1 MGLAGLSFAAGLGA
15 GYVDQSRYRDQQD
28 QLAQE
33 QARRDKLTDLAAQE
47 AQFRIDQNA
56 RQAKMQRELDET
68 NAPAQINTDAASL
81 DTGSGAKVYDMPGG
95 QDVASSDAR
104 QFRRDQAQTTGVE
117 PAAATVKPGVGVGG
131 KLFDDVSGGLRAA
144 ATYNDPLEK
153 LKRRVAVISNYDP
166 AQALELQGA
175 IKAEEDRR
183 ADAHVEALAAH
194 VMRQPDM
201 KSAFGAAMTPI
212 NNVFEPSGYR
222 LVGGT
227 QMTDGSISATLEK
240 KNEAGEWEFAGKN
253 FNFKAPGDIATA
265 LRANLSPTY
274 ALKQRDAQAAAAA
287 EQERALSK
295 PFDLKPGEARYM
307 FDKASGKPVQVASND
322 RMTSAEGR
330 MATTG
335 LGGSGASTRGSGS
348 RHSDQSAID
357 VAAEKL
363 KNSSWSEQ
371 QYLTAKSYLPQILD
385 LNKGPGG
392 ATINADVAAW
402 AAGEALDPKR
412 VVPKFNDQTW
422 AVGRAVVHPSG
433 RSVFVSDTGST
444 PEESAAAMKDGVPA
458 AFRSIQQKDPK
469 SATLMLRAAA
479 GDVKA
484 GNELHASAEAE
495 LRARAIRENPGA
507 KPEDIDRVVGPA
519 VERVD
524 AINTYRIAA
533 INKHAPDL
541 MKPYLA
547 QGVPSNAR
555 PGATPDRA
563 GTSALPADI
572 NDRVQKRAAGLAA
585 AKAVAEQKR
594 AQDDAALE
602 KARMEI
608 GGMTVEQAAQL
619 TGKEATKIRN
629 DPFLWRVLPANVQ
642 RVVTTRAY

>member
-15 GYVDQSRYRDQQD
+15 GYMNQSQYQDRQD
-28 QLAQE
+28 QIAREQVLRDAEFQMRKSVVDDALAESAQE
-33 QARRDKLTDLAAQE
+33 RANRQSVANAA
-47 AQFRIDQNA
+47 
-56 RQAKMQRELDET
+56 K
-68 NAPAQINTDAASL
+68 DAEVKTSTTL
-81 DTGSGAKVYDMPGG
+81 DTGDGAKVYDMANA
-95 QDVASSDAR
+95 QDVAAPDAR
-104 QFRRDQAQTTGVE
+104 QFRRNAEETTGE
-117 PAAATVKPGVGVGG
+117 PAMLPKLDSAITVNGKVYDSQAA
-131 KLFDDVSGGLRAA
+131 GLKAA
-144 ATYNDPLEK
+144 AEYNDPVAKSL
-153 LKRRVAVISNYDP
+153 RVAAAMEAAGRPDAAMDYRARAEKFRSDLYEAQRNGLFNKGSELIAGKRYEGLADAYNKHYKDGRSALFVPSGAGGVFVISDEKTN
-166 AQALELQGA
+166 
-175 IKAEEDRR
+175 AEVGRIPVTGDAN
-183 ADAHVEALAAH
+183 ADI
-194 VMRQPDM
+194 
-201 KSAFGAAMTPI
+201 MTWQ
-212 NNVFEPSGYR
+212 
-222 LVGGT
+222 
-227 QMTDGSISATLEK
+227 QMVYPEK
-240 KNEAGEWEFAGKN
+240 
-253 FNFKAPGDIATA
+253 
-265 LRANLSPTY
+265 
-274 ALKQRDAQAAAAA
+274 AAASAA

>member
-15 GYVDQSRYRDQQD
+15 GYVDQSRYQDRQD
-28 QLAQE
+28 QIAKEQALRDAEFQMRKSAMDEALAERAQE
-33 QARRDKLTDLAAQE
+33 RA
-47 AQFRIDQNA
+47 N
-56 RQAKMQRELDET
+56 RQAVA
-68 NAPAQINTDAASL
+68 NAAKDAEVKTSTTL
-81 DTGSGAKVYDMPGG
+81 DTGGGAKVYDMANA
-95 QDVASSDAR
+95 QDVAASDAR
-104 QFRRDQAQTTGVE
+104 RFRRNAEETTGE
-117 PAAATVKPGVGVGG
+117 PAMLPKLDSAITVNGKVYDSQAA
-131 KLFDDVSGGLRAA
+131 GLKAA
-144 ATYNDPLEK
+144 AEYNDPVAKSL
-153 LKRRVAVISNYDP
+153 RVAAAMEAAGRPDAAMDYRAKAEKFRSDLYEAQRNALFNKGSELIAGKRYEGLADAYNKHYKDGRSALFVPSGAGGVFVISDEKTN
-166 AQALELQGA
+166 
-175 IKAEEDRR
+175 AEVGRIPVTGDAN
-183 ADAHVEALAAH
+183 ADI
-194 VMRQPDM
+194 
-201 KSAFGAAMTPI
+201 MTWQ
-212 NNVFEPSGYR
+212 
-222 LVGGT
+222 
-227 QMTDGSISATLEK
+227 QMVYPEK
-240 KNEAGEWEFAGKN
+240 
-253 FNFKAPGDIATA
+253 
-265 LRANLSPTY
+265 
-274 ALKQRDAQAAAAA
+274 AAASAA

-422 AVGRAVVHPSG
+422 TVGRAVVHPSG

-541 MKPYLA
+541 MKPYLD

-602 KARMEI
+602 KARMEV
-608 GGMTVEQAAQL
+608 GGMTVEQAAEL
-619 TGKEATKIRN
+619 TAKEATKIRN

>member
-15 GYVDQSRYRDQQD
+15 GYVDQSRYQDRQD
-28 QLAQE
+28 QIAKEQALRDAEFQMRKSAMDEALAERAQE
-33 QARRDKLTDLAAQE
+33 RA
-47 AQFRIDQNA
+47 N
-56 RQAKMQRELDET
+56 RQAVA
-68 NAPAQINTDAASL
+68 NAAKDAEVKTSTTL
-81 DTGSGAKVYDMPGG
+81 DTGGGAKVYDMANA
-95 QDVASSDAR
+95 QDVAASDAR
-104 QFRRDQAQTTGVE
+104 RFRRNAEETTGE
-117 PAAATVKPGVGVGG
+117 PAMLPKLDSAITVNGKVYDSQAA
-131 KLFDDVSGGLRAA
+131 GLKAA
-144 ATYNDPLEK
+144 AEYNDPVAKSL
-153 LKRRVAVISNYDP
+153 RVAAAMEAAGRPDAAMDYRAKAEKFRSDLYEAQRNALFNKGSELIAGKRYEGLADAYNKHYKDGRSALFVPSGAGGVFVISDEKTN
-166 AQALELQGA
+166 
-175 IKAEEDRR
+175 AEVGRIPVTGDAN
-183 ADAHVEALAAH
+183 ADI
-194 VMRQPDM
+194 
-201 KSAFGAAMTPI
+201 MTWQ
-212 NNVFEPSGYR
+212 
-222 LVGGT
+222 
-227 QMTDGSISATLEK
+227 QMVYPEK
-240 KNEAGEWEFAGKN
+240 
-253 FNFKAPGDIATA
+253 
-265 LRANLSPTY
+265 
-274 ALKQRDAQAAAAA
+274 AAASAA

-422 AVGRAVVHPSG
+422 TVGRAVVHPSG

-602 KARMEI
+602 KARMEV

>member
-15 GYVDQSRYRDQQD
+15 GYMNQSRYQDRQD
-28 QLAQE
+28 QIAREQALRDAEFQMRKSAMDEAMSERAQE
-33 QARRDKLTDLAAQE
+33 RA
-47 AQFRIDQNA
+47 N
-56 RQAKMQRELDET
+56 RQAVA
-68 NAPAQINTDAASL
+68 NAAKDAEVKTSTTL
-81 DTGSGAKVYDMPGG
+81 DTGDGAKVYDMANA
-95 QDVASSDAR
+95 QDVAASDAR
-104 QFRRDQAQTTGVE
+104 QFRRNAEETTGE
-117 PAAATVKPGVGVGG
+117 PAMLPKLDSATTVNG
-131 KLFDDVSGGLRAA
+131 KVYDSQATGLKAA
-144 ATYNDPLEK
+144 AEYNDP
-153 LKRRVAVISNYDP
+153 
-166 AQALELQGA
+166 
-175 IKAEEDRR
+175 
-183 ADAHVEALAAH
+183 AA
-194 VMRQPDM
+194 
-201 KSAFGAAMTPI
+201 KSLRIA
-212 NNVFEPSGYR
+212 
-222 LVGGT
+222 
-227 QMTDGSISATLEK
+227 ATLEAAGRPDAAMDYRAK
-240 KNEAGEWEFAGKN
+240 AEKFRSDLYEAQRNALFNKGSELIAGKRYEGLADAYN
-253 FNFKAPGDIATA
+253 KHYKDGRSALFVPSGAGGVFVISDEKTNAEVGRIPVTGD
-265 LRANLSPTY
+265 ANADIMTWQQMVYPE
-274 ALKQRDAQAAAAA
+274 KAAASAAERRA

-555 PGATPDRA
+555 PGAAPDRA
-563 GTSALPADI
+563 KTS
-572 NDRVQKRAAGLAA
+572 VQTA
-585 AKAVAEQKR
+585 AKPGMLTLMMPGPRIAYLEQLKKTGRISSIEDAELT
-594 AQDDAALE
+594 ALKNPTRDE
-602 KARMEI
+602 WWRGKASGSDSI
-608 GGMTVEQAAQL
+608 
-619 TGKEATKIRN
+619 
-629 DPFLWRVLPANVQ
+629 AN
-642 RVVTTRAY
+642 

>member
-15 GYVDQSRYRDQQD
+15 GYMNQSQYQDRQD
-28 QLAQE
+28 QIAREQALRDAEFQMRKSAMDEALAERAQE
-33 QARRDKLTDLAAQE
+33 RA
-47 AQFRIDQNA
+47 N
-56 RQAKMQRELDET
+56 RQAVA
-68 NAPAQINTDAASL
+68 NAAKDAEVKTSTTL
-81 DTGSGAKVYDMPGG
+81 DTGDGAKVYDMANA
-95 QDVASSDAR
+95 QDVAASDAR
-104 QFRRDQAQTTGVE
+104 QFRRNAEETTGE
-117 PAAATVKPGVGVGG
+117 PAMLPKLDSATTVNGKVYDSQAA
-131 KLFDDVSGGLRAA
+131 GLKAA
-144 ATYNDPLEK
+144 AEYNDPVAKSL
-153 LKRRVAVISNYDP
+153 RVAAAMEAAGRPDAAMDYRAKAEKFRSDLYEAQRNALFNKGSELIAGKRYEGLADAYNKHYKDGRSALFVPSGAGGVFVISDEKTN
-166 AQALELQGA
+166 
-175 IKAEEDRR
+175 AEVGRIPVTGDAN
-183 ADAHVEALAAH
+183 ADI
-194 VMRQPDM
+194 
-201 KSAFGAAMTPI
+201 MTWQ
-212 NNVFEPSGYR
+212 
-222 LVGGT
+222 
-227 QMTDGSISATLEK
+227 QMVYPEK
-240 KNEAGEWEFAGKN
+240 
-253 FNFKAPGDIATA
+253 
-265 LRANLSPTY
+265 
-274 ALKQRDAQAAAAA
+274 AAASAA

-572 NDRVQKRAAGLAA
+572 NDRVQKHAAGLAA

>member
-15 GYVDQSRYRDQQD
+15 GYFNQSRYQDRQD
-28 QLAQE
+28 QIARE
-33 QARRDKLTDLAAQE
+33 QALRDEEFAMRKAVAEEALAERKQASEFRRA
-47 AQFRIDQNA
+47 IG
-56 RQAKMQRELDET
+56 
-68 NAPAQINTDAASL
+68 AASKDADLKQSTTL
-81 DTGSGAKVYDMPGG
+81 DTGDGARVYDMPSGVDS

-104 QFRRDQAQTTGVE
+104 QFRRNAESTGVDV
-117 PAAATVKPGVGVGG
+117 AAPVVSSATTVNG
-131 KLFDDVSGGLRAA
+131 KAYDSYAAGLRAA
-144 ATYNDPLEK
+144 AEHNDPAAK
-153 LKRRVAVISNYDP
+153 AQRVAAAMEAFGRPDAAMDYRAKAEKFRNDLYEAQRSALFQRGADLIAGKRYEGLADAYNKHYKDGRSALFVPSGAGGVFVISDEKTN
-166 AQALELQGA
+166 
-175 IKAEEDRR
+175 AEVGRIPVTGDAN
-183 ADAHVEALAAH
+183 ADIMTWQQMVY
-194 VMRQPDM
+194 PD
-201 KSAFGAAMTPI
+201 K
-212 NNVFEPSGYR
+212 
-222 LVGGT
+222 
-227 QMTDGSISATLEK
+227 
-240 KNEAGEWEFAGKN
+240 
-253 FNFKAPGDIATA
+253 
-265 LRANLSPTY
+265 
-274 ALKQRDAQAAAAA
+274 AAASAAERRA

-572 NDRVQKRAAGLAA
+572 NDRVQKHAAGLAA

>member
-15 GYVDQSRYRDQQD
+15 GYMNQSRYQDRQD
-28 QLAQE
+28 QIAREQALRDAEFQMRKSAMDEAMSERAQE
-33 QARRDKLTDLAAQE
+33 RA
-47 AQFRIDQNA
+47 N
-56 RQAKMQRELDET
+56 RQAVA
-68 NAPAQINTDAASL
+68 NAAKDAEVKTSTTL
-81 DTGSGAKVYDMPGG
+81 DTGDGAKVYDMANA
-95 QDVASSDAR
+95 QDVAASDAR
-104 QFRRDQAQTTGVE
+104 QFRRNAEETTGE
-117 PAAATVKPGVGVGG
+117 PAMLPKLDSAITVNGKVYDSQAA
-131 KLFDDVSGGLRAA
+131 GLKAA
-144 ATYNDPLEK
+144 AEYNDPVAKSL
-153 LKRRVAVISNYDP
+153 RVAAAMEAAGRPDAAMDYRAKAEKFRSDLYEAQRNALFNKGSELIAGKRYEGLADAYNKHYKDGRSALFVPSGAGGVFVISDEKTN
-166 AQALELQGA
+166 
-175 IKAEEDRR
+175 AEVGRIPVTGDAN
-183 ADAHVEALAAH
+183 ADI
-194 VMRQPDM
+194 
-201 KSAFGAAMTPI
+201 MTWQ
-212 NNVFEPSGYR
+212 
-222 LVGGT
+222 
-227 QMTDGSISATLEK
+227 QMVYPEK
-240 KNEAGEWEFAGKN
+240 
-253 FNFKAPGDIATA
+253 
-265 LRANLSPTY
+265 
-274 ALKQRDAQAAAAA
+274 AAASAAERRA

-572 NDRVQKRAAGLAA
+572 NDRVQKHAAGLAA

>member
-1 MGLAGLSFAAGLGA
+1 MGLAGLSFAAGLGT
-15 GYVDQSRYRDQQD
+15 GYMNQSQYQDRQD
-28 QLAQE
+28 QIAREQALRDAEFQMRKSAMDEALAERAQE
-33 QARRDKLTDLAAQE
+33 RA
-47 AQFRIDQNA
+47 N
-56 RQAKMQRELDET
+56 RQAVA
-68 NAPAQINTDAASL
+68 NAAKDAEVKTSTTL
-81 DTGSGAKVYDMPGG
+81 DTGDGAKVYDMANA
-95 QDVASSDAR
+95 QDVAASDAR
-104 QFRRDQAQTTGVE
+104 QFRRNAEETTGE
-117 PAAATVKPGVGVGG
+117 PAMLPKLDSATTVNGKVYDSQAA
-131 KLFDDVSGGLRAA
+131 GLKAA
-144 ATYNDPLEK
+144 AEYNDPVAKSL
-153 LKRRVAVISNYDP
+153 RVAAAMEAAGRPDAAMDYRAKAEKFRSDLYEAQRNALFNKGSELIAGKRYEGLADAYNKHYKDGRSALFVPSGAGGVFVISDEKTN
-166 AQALELQGA
+166 
-175 IKAEEDRR
+175 AEVGRIPVTGDSN
-183 ADAHVEALAAH
+183 ADIITW
-194 VMRQPDM
+194 Q
-201 KSAFGAAMTPI
+201 
-212 NNVFEPSGYR
+212 
-222 LVGGT
+222 
-227 QMTDGSISATLEK
+227 QMVYPEK
-240 KNEAGEWEFAGKN
+240 
-253 FNFKAPGDIATA
+253 
-265 LRANLSPTY
+265 
-274 ALKQRDAQAAAAA
+274 AAASAA

-572 NDRVQKRAAGLAA
+572 NDRVQKHAAGLAA

>member
-1 MGLAGLSFAAGLGA
+1 MGLAGLSFAAGLGT
-15 GYVDQSRYRDQQD
+15 GYMNQSQYQDRQD
-28 QLAQE
+28 QIAREQALRDAEFQMRKSAMDEALAERAQE
-33 QARRDKLTDLAAQE
+33 RA
-47 AQFRIDQNA
+47 N
-56 RQAKMQRELDET
+56 RQAVA
-68 NAPAQINTDAASL
+68 NAAKDAEVKTSTTL
-81 DTGSGAKVYDMPGG
+81 DTGDGAKVYDMANA
-95 QDVASSDAR
+95 QDVAASDAR
-104 QFRRDQAQTTGVE
+104 QFRRNAEETTGE
-117 PAAATVKPGVGVGG
+117 PAMLPKLDSATTVNGKVYDSQAA
-131 KLFDDVSGGLRAA
+131 GLKAA
-144 ATYNDPLEK
+144 AEYNDPVAKSL
-153 LKRRVAVISNYDP
+153 RVAAAMEAAGRPDAAMDYRAKAEKFRSDLYEAQRNALFNKGSELIAGKRYEGLADAYNKHYKDGRSALFVPSGAGGVFVISDEKTN
-166 AQALELQGA
+166 
-175 IKAEEDRR
+175 AEVGRIPVTGDAN
-183 ADAHVEALAAH
+183 ADI
-194 VMRQPDM
+194 
-201 KSAFGAAMTPI
+201 MTWQ
-212 NNVFEPSGYR
+212 
-222 LVGGT
+222 
-227 QMTDGSISATLEK
+227 QMVYPEK
-240 KNEAGEWEFAGKN
+240 
-253 FNFKAPGDIATA
+253 
-265 LRANLSPTY
+265 
-274 ALKQRDAQAAAAA
+274 AAASAA

>member
-15 GYVDQSRYRDQQD
+15 GYVDQSRYQDRQD
-28 QLAQE
+28 QIAKEQALRDAEFQMRKSAMDEALAERAQE
-33 QARRDKLTDLAAQE
+33 RA
-47 AQFRIDQNA
+47 N
-56 RQAKMQRELDET
+56 RQAVA
-68 NAPAQINTDAASL
+68 NAAKDAEVKTSTTL
-81 DTGSGAKVYDMPGG
+81 DTGGGAKVYDMANA
-95 QDVASSDAR
+95 QDVAASDAR
-104 QFRRDQAQTTGVE
+104 RFRRNAEETTGE
-117 PAAATVKPGVGVGG
+117 PAMLPKLDSAITVNGKVYDSQAA
-131 KLFDDVSGGLRAA
+131 GLKAA
-144 ATYNDPLEK
+144 AEYNDPVAKSL
-153 LKRRVAVISNYDP
+153 RVAAAMEAAGRPDAAMDYRAKAEKFRSDLYEAQRNALFNKGSELIAGKRYEGLADAYNKHYKDGRSALFVPSGAGGVFVISDEKTN
-166 AQALELQGA
+166 
-175 IKAEEDRR
+175 AEVGRIPVTGDAN
-183 ADAHVEALAAH
+183 ADI
-194 VMRQPDM
+194 
-201 KSAFGAAMTPI
+201 MTWQ
-212 NNVFEPSGYR
+212 
-222 LVGGT
+222 
-227 QMTDGSISATLEK
+227 QMVYPEK
-240 KNEAGEWEFAGKN
+240 
-253 FNFKAPGDIATA
+253 
-265 LRANLSPTY
+265 
-274 ALKQRDAQAAAAA
+274 AAASAA

-422 AVGRAVVHPSG
+422 TVGRAVVHPSG

-602 KARMEI
+602 KARMEV
-608 GGMTVEQAAQL
+608 GGMTVEQAAEL
-619 TGKEATKIRN
+619 TAKEATKIRN